1 MNKKIFE
8 LLNDTRIEFDE
19 SAKGLSAKEKAAII
33 KRFEA
38 EEKGIKRESTKRMN
52 IILKSIA
59 GISAAGAAA
68 AASLFVVGNMGSNTI
83 SDRGSIMT
91 AQVQTTEET
100 ATENSFFLT
109 ASAEESVSKN
119 EDTLVLR
126 ENGGCIPYTGSTFF
140 IKGNNI
146 DKVELLLD
154 KGSLY
159 KGNYKMM
166 QYECS
171 SEYGSEYIGDHYIDN
186 NWNENRG
193 YGLYVSEM
201 AYSKHEAEVG
211 EDIKEVWHRCIDD
224 FDDAHLN
231 ITVTFKDGSKNVSSY
246 LMQTGNVGIY
256 TDPETGMPQ
265 PNGKFAKE
273 GEPYYHSIILKKI

>member
-19 SAKGLSAKEKAAII
+19 STKGLSAKEKAAII

-38 EEKGIKRESTKRMN
+38 EEKGIKREGTKRMN

-68 AASLFVVGNMGSNTI
+68 AAFLFVVGNMGSNTI

-91 AQVQTTEET
+91 AQVQTTEKT

-265 PNGKFAKE
+265 SNGKFAKE